1 MFLSTVVGGLFSAPG
16 VGGAQPAGRIARVGY
31 LASVPRAES
40 GGAIQVFV
48 AKLSEM
54 GFIEGQNLVIEF
66 RHGDSQVR
74 LRAVASELIGLGVQV
89 IHAANPYA
97 LQAAREVTTT
107 VPIVGYDL
115 ESDPVAAGFAASL
128 ARPGGNIT
136 GVFLDQPEVSG
147 KLLQFLT
154 EMVPGLSR
162 VAVLWDAPLASAQL
176 KALEDAASR
185 LRLMILPIVW
195 HGPGELLRPLSLSVK
210 EGARGL
216 VVLSS
221 PRIHDRYLPFVA
233 DAALKHRLPSI
244 SLSSA
249 FVRNGGLIAYGP
261 VTTDMRRA
269 AAALVV
275 KILGGA
281 RPAELPIERPAR
293 FELTINPKTARAL
306 GLTIPPALLLRADQ
320 VIE

>member
-40 GGAIQVFV
+40 VAIQVFV

-74 LRAVASELIGLGVQV
+74 LRALAAELIGLGVQV

-162 VAVLWDAPLASAQL
+162 VGCFGMLLSPRRS
-176 KALEDAASR
+176 SR
-185 LRLMILPIVW
+185 LSRTR
-195 HGPGELLRPLSLSVK
+195 HPG
-210 EGARGL
+210 
-216 VVLSS
+216 
-221 PRIHDRYLPFVA
+221 
-233 DAALKHRLPSI
+233 
-244 SLSSA
+244 
-249 FVRNGGLIAYGP
+249 
-261 VTTDMRRA
+261 
-269 AAALVV
+269 
-275 KILGGA
+275 
-281 RPAELPIERPAR
+281 
-293 FELTINPKTARAL
+293 
-306 GLTIPPALLLRADQ
+306 
-320 VIE
+320 